1 LEAAFTR
8 KGLMIAIKAI
18 VNDTVGTLIAHAYSD
33 PQTYISVILGTG
45 TNAAYV
51 EKADNVPK
59 WAGNEG
65 YVVINTEW
73 GNYGEPSVLPISRW
87 DENLDRRS
95 SNPKKQIFE
104 KMISGMYLG
113 EVARLIIADL
123 VKAGELFGGK
133 GSTLLEKNES
143 FETSYMA
150 RIERFLSLYLL

>member
-1 LEAAFTR
+1 
-8 KGLMIAIKAI
+8 MIAIKAI